1 MHKPPTTHA
10 GCDTSQKTVDVV
22 RRSSNGKIAHRT
34 FDNSAAGHKKLIH
47 WLGTGP
53 VRVVLEASGAYSLDL
68 ALALHRAESV
78 EVMVANPRA
87 LKDYRRSKMEPSKT
101 DKVDAT
107 IICDYAYRMEFVPW
121 QVPAPEVFEL
131 RQMARRIQTY
141 VDDRTAARNRLHAA
155 KASTTTCRVIL
166 NDLEVHLRHLERR
179 ISELEKQAGRLIRA
193 TPSLWQTYT
202 LLLSIPGIAMRSAIQ
217 LMAELL
223 MLPDGLSVRAWVA
236 YAGMDVRDYKSGTC
250 VNRPR
255 RISRVGN
262 ARLRRAL
269 YMPALVAM
277 QCDPNVSA
285 FRDKLLAKNKKPM
298 VVIVAVMRKLLHA
311 IYGMLKHGTDFE
323 GTKLYAVALQ
333 SA

>member
-1 MHKPPTTHA
+1 M
-10 GCDTSQKTVDVV
+10 
-22 RRSSNGKIAHRT
+22 RRSSNSKIAHRT

-68 ALALHRAESV
+68 ALALHRAESI

-179 ISELEKQAGRLIRA
+179 ISELQ
-193 TPSLWQTYT
+193 
-202 LLLSIPGIAMRSAIQ
+202 
-217 LMAELL
+217 
-223 MLPDGLSVRAWVA
+223 
-236 YAGMDVRDYKSGTC
+236 
-250 VNRPR
+250 
-255 RISRVGN
+255 
-262 ARLRRAL
+262 
-269 YMPALVAM
+269 
-277 QCDPNVSA
+277 
-285 FRDKLLAKNKKPM
+285 
-298 VVIVAVMRKLLHA
+298 
-311 IYGMLKHGTDFE
+311 
-323 GTKLYAVALQ
+323 
-333 SA
+333 